1 MTLSYKFGIIRA
13 KFQLDEMPENQAR
26 WGQAMFHAGAQA
38 AFQILAATSDMSRE
52 GSIIAWKNL
61 QDEIIAALP
70 ESASVEPEEEKRIVT
85 LQ

>member
-1 MTLSYKFGIIRA
+1 MTLSSKFGIIRA

-26 WGQAMFHAGAQA
+26 WGHAMFLAGAQA

-52 GSIIAWKNL
+52 DSIVAWKNL

-70 ESASVEPEEEKRIVT
+70 KSVEPEEEKRIVT

>member
-1 MTLSYKFGIIRA
+1 MTLSSKFGIIRA

-26 WGQAMFHAGAQA
+26 WGQAMFLAGAQS

-52 GSIIAWKNL
+52 DSIIAWKNL

-70 ESASVEPEEEKRIVT
+70 PPVEPEEEKRIVT

>member
-1 MTLSYKFGIIRA
+1 
-13 KFQLDEMPENQAR
+13 
-26 WGQAMFHAGAQA
+26 
-38 AFQILAATSDMSRE
+38 MSRE
-52 GSIIAWKNL
+52 GSIVAWKNL